1 MRESTIERAV
11 CAYAKSK
18 GCLTLK
24 LSGQNQ
30 KGQPD
35 RMFLHNGR
43 VMFIEFKSPGKEPTA
58 LQARWL
64 ERITENGHYA
74 TWCDEINAGKKMI
87 DVFMHADDDF
97 PVWPTSRLIEFFCN
111 HVEEAKVRVYNCR
124 EIVQRADL

>member
-43 VMFIEFKSPGKEPTA
+43 VMFIEFKAPGKRLTA

-64 ERITENGHYA
+64 YRLADHAFHTA
-74 TWCDEINAGKKMI
+74 CCDDIEAGK
-87 DVFMHADDDF
+87 
-97 PVWPTSRLIEFFCN
+97 RLI
-111 HVEEAKVRVYNCR
+111 
-124 EIVQRADL
+124 DLITTPWQ

>member
-1 MRESTIERAV
+1 MRESTIEREV

-35 RMFLHNGR
+35 RMFLFHGR
-43 VMFIEFKSPGKEPTA
+43 VLFIEFKAPGKRPTA

-64 ERITENGHYA
+64 QRLEGHEFCAFACDDIDAGKRRIDMLITEA
-74 TWCDEINAGKKMI
+74 TGA
-87 DVFMHADDDF
+87 
-97 PVWPTSRLIEFFCN
+97 
-111 HVEEAKVRVYNCR
+111 
-124 EIVQRADL
+124 

>member
-1 MRESTIERAV
+1 MRESTIEQAV

-35 RMFLHNGR
+35 RMFLYHGR
-43 VMFIEFKSPGKEPTA
+43 IMFIEFKAPGKRPTA

-64 ERITENGHYA
+64 DRLTEHTFAA
-74 TWCDEINAGKKMI
+74 TFCDDI
-87 DVFMHADDDF
+87 DVGKSF
-97 PVWPTSRLIEFFCN
+97 I
-111 HVEEAKVRVYNCR
+111 
-124 EIVQRADL
+124 DLLTTPWQ

>member
-24 LSGQNQ
+24 LSGPNQ

-35 RMFLHNGR
+35 RMFLYHGR
-43 VMFIEFKSPGKEPTA
+43 IMFIEFKAPGKRPSA

-64 ERITENGHYA
+64 DRLEQHTFYA
-74 TWCDEINAGKKMI
+74 ASCDDIAAGK
-87 DVFMHADDDF
+87 
-97 PVWPTSRLIEFFCN
+97 RLIDIL
-111 HVEEAKVRVYNCR
+111 A
-124 EIVQRADL
+124 I

>member
-11 CAYAKSK
+11 CAYAKTK

-43 VMFIEFKSPGKEPTA
+43 VMFIEFKAPGKRPTA

-64 ERITENGHYA
+64 DRLTEHTFHA
-74 TWCDEINAGKKMI
+74 TSCDDIAAGK
-87 DVFMHADDDF
+87 
-97 PVWPTSRLIEFFCN
+97 RLI
-111 HVEEAKVRVYNCR
+111 
-124 EIVQRADL
+124 DLLTTPWQ